1 MPPILALIASAVWGS
16 SDFAGSM
23 LSRRWPS
30 TAVVFLGSCLALTVL
45 ALGIAVFRPPFGS
58 YQVYGAAAG
67 LVGAVALACFY
78 KAMAAGPMSLVAPLS
93 ATSAAVPVIW
103 SLARGGH
110 VDAPQGA
117 GISLAF
123 VGVVLASG
131 PELREGSLVGRS
143 TLLCTLVSVIGFGL
157 YYIFFAL
164 GSATS
169 VYGTLLAQRSAGVLI
184 LAPVA
189 LRGLRAGKSAVN
201 GLALSAATVA
211 TLFYSGLGDVSANGL
226 YGLATRHAGTGLPV
240 VMALSGLYPVVS
252 TLLAR
257 GLLKER
263 LRPVQNL
270 GILAAFTG
278 VLLLNA

>member
-30 TAVVFLGSCLALTVL
+30 TAVVFVGACLALTVL
-45 ALGIAVFRPPFGS
+45 ALGIPLVHPPFGE
-58 YQVYGAAAG
+58 YQAYGAAAG
-67 LVGAVALACFY
+67 MAGAIALACFY

-103 SLARGGH
+103 SIARGGH
-110 VDAPQGA
+110 VDAMQGA
-117 GISLAF
+117 GIALAF

-131 PELREGSLVGRS
+131 PELREGSLVSRS
-143 TLLCTLVSVIGFGL
+143 TLLCTLVSAIGFGL

-169 VYGTLLAQRSAGVLI
+169 VYGTLLAQRAAGVLI

-189 LRGLRAGKSAVN
+189 LRGLRAGKSLVN
-201 GLALSAATVA
+201 GLVLSTATVA
-211 TLFYSGLGDVSANGL
+211 TLLYCGLGDVSANGL

-263 LRPVQNL
+263 LRPVQNI

>member
-1 MPPILALIASAVWGS
+1 MPPILALVASAVWGS

-30 TAVVFLGSCLALTVL
+30 TAVVFLGTGLVFVLL
-45 ALGIAVFRPPFGS
+45 ALGLPLARPPFGG
-58 YQVYGAAAG
+58 YQLYGFGAG
-67 LVGAVALACFY
+67 LAGAVALACFY
-78 KAMAAGPMSLVAPLS
+78 RAMAAGPMSLVAPLS
-93 ATSAAVPVIW
+93 ATSAAVPVLW
-103 SLARGGH
+103 SLARGGR
-110 VDAPQGA
+110 VDALQGA
-117 GISLAF
+117 GIVLAF
-123 VGVVLASG
+123 LGVVLASG
-131 PELREGSLVGRS
+131 PELREGSLVSRS
-143 TLLCTLVSVIGFGL
+143 TLLCTLVSAIGFGL

-169 VYGTLLAQRSAGVLI
+169 VYGTLFAQRAGGVI
-184 LAPVA
+184 VLAPVA
-189 LRGLRAGKSAVN
+189 LRGLRSGRGPLAGLGFSLSAV
-201 GLALSAATVA
+201 ALLV
-211 TLFYSGLGDVSANGL
+211 YSGIGDVSANGL
-226 YGLATRHAGTGLPV
+226 YGLATRRAGSGLPV

>member
-1 MPPILALIASAVWGS
+1 MPPLLALIASGVWGS

-30 TAVVFLGSCLALTVL
+30 TAVVFLGTSLVFVL
-45 ALGIAVFRPPFGS
+45 LVLGVPLVHPPFGL
-58 YQVYGAAAG
+58 YQLYGFGAG
-67 LVGAVALACFY
+67 LAGASALACFY

-103 SLARGGH
+103 SLARGGR

-117 GISLAF
+117 GILLAF

-131 PELREGSLVGRS
+131 PELREGSLVSRS
-143 TLLCTLVSVIGFGL
+143 TLLCTLVSAIGFGL

-169 VYGTLLAQRSAGVLI
+169 VYGTLLSQRAAGVLV

-189 LRGLRAGKSAVN
+189 LRGLRTGKGPLR
-201 GLALSAATVA
+201 GLAFSAAAVGM
-211 TLFYSGLGDVSANGL
+211 LLYSSIGDVSANGL
-226 YGLATRHAGTGLPV
+226 YGLATRHAGSDLPV

-263 LRPVQNL
+263 LRPVQNI

>member
-30 TAVVFLGSCLALTVL
+30 TAVVFLGSSLAFGLL
-45 ALGIAVFRPPFGS
+45 LLGVPLVHPPFGH
-58 YQVYGAAAG
+58 YQLYGLGAG
-67 LVGAVALACFY
+67 LAGAVALACFY

-93 ATSAAVPVIW
+93 ATSAAVPVLW
-103 SLARGGH
+103 SLTRGGR
-110 VDAPQGA
+110 VDAIQAA
-117 GISLAF
+117 GIVLAF

-131 PELREGSLVGRS
+131 PELREGSLVSRS
-143 TLLCTLVSVIGFGL
+143 TLLCTLVSAIGFGL

-169 VYGTLLAQRSAGVLI
+169 VYGTLLSQRAGGVLI

-189 LRGLRAGKSAVN
+189 LRGLRAGKSPVN
-201 GLALSAATVA
+201 GLTVSAVTVA
-211 TLFYSGLGDVSANGL
+211 LLLYSAIGDVSANGI
-226 YGLATRHAGTGLPV
+226 YGLATRDAGHGLPV

-263 LRPVQNL
+263 LRPVQNI

>member
-1 MPPILALIASAVWGS
+1 MPPFLALVASAVWGS

-30 TAVVFLGSCLALTVL
+30 TAVVFLGTTLVFILL
-45 ALGIAVFRPPFGS
+45 LLGIPLARPPFGG
-58 YQVYGAAAG
+58 YQVYGFAAG
-67 LVGAVALACFY
+67 LAGAVAMACFY

-93 ATSAAVPVIW
+93 ATSAAVPVLW

-110 VDAPQGA
+110 VDCLQAA
-117 GISLAF
+117 GIVLAF
-123 VGVVLASG
+123 IGVVLASG
-131 PELREGSLVGRS
+131 PELREGSLVSRS
-143 TLLCTLVSVIGFGL
+143 TLLCTLISALGFGL
-157 YYIFFAL
+157 YYILFAL

-169 VYGTLLAQRSAGVLI
+169 VYGTLLSQRAGGVLV

-189 LRGLRAGKSAVN
+189 LRGIRVGKSPLN
-201 GLALSAATVA
+201 GLAFSATAVA
-211 TLFYSGLGDVSANGL
+211 LLLYSGIGDVSANGL
-226 YGLATRHAGTGLPV
+226 YGLATRHAGSGLPV